1 MTEAQIQLQN
11 ALTTTFLANLAF
23 LSEYDNELYHRVDE
37 LSRIIEN
44 GTYKER
50 YALEFNMQ
58 DGDFDIYDIVND
70 KYLYNK
76 SPKKFNDNLVRKS
89 EQYEGNYILNLP
101 EHFSPIHKNVSI
113 IDKTNRF
120 DFEHMPQFNTLS
132 VNNAWE
138 YVNAIGDYINNKKKR
153 LKTIKKFIFLGTL
166 LGRHIPRIAKKVNA
180 NMYLVLE
187 KNLEIFRLSLFTVD
201 YTVLAEKYVVFS
213 IMDNVIDTET
223 KISGFLK
230 KNYLE
235 NYLIKF
241 STTKINIEEYI
252 DNILNGLHILNPVA
266 YDYNRMLYVH
276 FNRSTKYIKDRYKF
290 LLFNKTKKSLNL
302 LKNIPVLYIAAGPSL
317 DDNIEWIKKNH
328 NNFFIVTIGAAYKK
342 LLLNNIHIDVIST
355 LDQDFKA
362 LNEKQFDDESV
373 EKISKNTIIFASNM
387 TNENI
392 LKKFNRNNLFLY
404 EVFSKLHKEN
414 IVFQGFSVGEITLN
428 ILLDLNIKELYLVGL
443 DLALNQET
451 GESHAKDSNSATT
464 KLNLDAEINRDTYSA
479 RESLIKVKGN
489 HKEYVYTTPMFF
501 SSIKSLEEKVK
512 IKSEDV
518 VIYNLSTNGAFF
530 NGVIPAKQEDINFN
544 ELKKIKFGYDLF
556 LKELNY
562 YSSTE
567 ISLKSK
573 EILKNEIEFIEKNI
587 IEIIDKIKNKKYNNF
602 EELLVDEYSILTTLD
617 INKYD
622 FLYQI
627 LVNYFQISAPYLLYH
642 FNDIKIKDES
652 KKVKKIQEISIR
664 QIISI
669 IEDYLLC
676 LKRVIH

>member
-1 MTEAQIQLQN
+1 MEEAQLELQN

-669 IEDYLLC
+669 IEDYLVC
-676 LKRVIH
+676 LKRVI

>member
-37 LSRIIEN
+37 LSRMIEN

-669 IEDYLLC
+669 IEDYLVC
-676 LKRVIH
+676 LKRVI

>member
-11 ALTTTFLANLAF
+11 ALTTTFLANLVF
-23 LSEYDNELYHRVDE
+23 LSEYDKDLYHRVDE

-669 IEDYLLC
+669 IEDYLVC
-676 LKRVIH
+676 LKRVI

>member
-1 MTEAQIQLQN
+1 MTKEQIELQN

-23 LSEYDNELYHRVDE
+23 LSEYDNELYQRVDE
-37 LSRIIEN
+37 LSRMIER
-44 GTYKER
+44 GEYKEK
-50 YALEFNMQ
+50 YALEFNMN
-58 DGDFDIYDIVND
+58 DGDFDIYDILND

-76 SPKKFNDNLVRKS
+76 NPKKFNSELLRKS
-89 EQYEGNYILNLP
+89 EQYEGNYILDLA
-101 EHFSPIHKNVSI
+101 EHFSPIHKGVPI

-120 DFEHMPQFNTLS
+120 EFENMTQFNTLS

-138 YVNAIGDYINNKKKR
+138 YLNAIGDYIDNKKKR
-153 LKTIKKFIFLGTL
+153 LKNIKKFIFLGTL
-166 LGRHIPRIAKKVNA
+166 LGRHIPKIAKNIDA

-187 KNLEIFRLSLFTVD
+187 RNLEIFRLSLFTVD
-201 YTVLAEKYVVFS
+201 YTILAKKHVTFS
-213 IMDNVIDTET
+213 IMDNVFDTET
-223 KISGFLK
+223 KISRFFK
-230 KNYLE
+230 MNYLE

-241 STTKINIEEYI
+241 STTTINIEEYI
-252 DNILNGLHILNPVA
+252 DNILNSLHILNPVA

-276 FNRSTKYIKDRYKF
+276 FNRATKYIKDGYKF

-317 DDNIEWIKKNH
+317 DDNIDWIKKNH
-328 NNFFIVTIGAAYKK
+328 NRFFIVTIGAAYKK
-342 LLLNNIHIDVIST
+342 LLANDIHIDIIST

-392 LKKFNRNNLFLY
+392 LKKFNKDNLFLY
-404 EVFSKLHKEN
+404 EVFSKLHKDN

-428 ILLDLNIKELYLVGL
+428 ILLDLNIKELYLIGL

-451 GESHAKDSNSATT
+451 GESHSKDSNSATT
-464 KLNLDAEINRDTYSA
+464 KLNLNEKINRDTYSA

-489 HKEYVYTTPMFF
+489 YREYVYTTPMFF

-512 IKSEDV
+512 IKSKDV

-530 NGVIPAKQEDINFN
+530 NGVIPVKQEDINLN
-544 ELKKIKFGYDLF
+544 ELKKVEFGYDELIKK
-556 LKELNY
+556 LKY
-562 YSSTE
+562 YSLTG
-567 ISLKSK
+567 ISSKSK
-573 EILKNEIEFIEKNI
+573 EIINKEIGFIEKNI
-587 IEIIDKIKNKKYNNF
+587 IEIIDKIKKTKYKNF
-602 EELLVDEYSILTTLD
+602 EELLVDEYSILTTLG
-617 INKYD
+617 INNCD
-622 FLYQI
+622 LLYQI

-652 KKVKKIQEISIR
+652 KKVKKIHEISIR
-664 QIISI
+664 QIRDI

-676 LKRVIH
+676 LKRVI

>member
-328 NNFFIVTIGAAYKK
+328 NNFFIVTIGAAYKI

-669 IEDYLLC
+669 IEDYLVC
-676 LKRVIH
+676 LKRVI

>member
-669 IEDYLLC
+669 IEDYLVC
-676 LKRVIH
+676 LKRVI

>member
-11 ALTTTFLANLAF
+11 ALTTTFLANLVF

-37 LSRIIEN
+37 LSRMIER
-44 GTYKER
+44 GEYKEK
-50 YALEFNMQ
+50 YALEFNMN
-58 DGDFDIYDIVND
+58 DGDFDIYDILND

-76 SPKKFNDNLVRKS
+76 NPKKFNSELLRKS
-89 EQYEGNYILNLP
+89 EQYEGNYILDLA
-101 EHFSPIHKNVSI
+101 EHFSPIHKGVPI

-120 DFEHMPQFNTLS
+120 EFENMTQFNTLS

-138 YVNAIGDYINNKKKR
+138 YLNAIGDYIDNKKKR
-153 LKTIKKFIFLGTL
+153 LKNIKKFIFLGTL
-166 LGRHIPRIAKKVNA
+166 LGRHIPKIAKNIDA

-187 KNLEIFRLSLFTVD
+187 RNLEIFRLSLFTVD
-201 YTVLAEKYVVFS
+201 YTILAKKHVTFS
-213 IMDNVIDTET
+213 IMDNVFDTET
-223 KISGFLK
+223 KISRFFK
-230 KNYLE
+230 MNYLE

-241 STTKINIEEYI
+241 STTTINIEEYI
-252 DNILNGLHILNPVA
+252 DNILNSLHILNPVA

-276 FNRSTKYIKDRYKF
+276 FNRATKYIKDGYKF

-317 DDNIEWIKKNH
+317 DDNIEWIKQNH
-328 NNFFIVTIGAAYKK
+328 NRFFIVTIGAAYKK

-392 LKKFNRNNLFLY
+392 LKKFNKDNLFLY
-404 EVFSKLHKEN
+404 EVFSKLHKDN

-428 ILLDLNIKELYLVGL
+428 ILLDLNIKELYLIGL

-451 GESHAKDSNSATT
+451 GESHSKDSNSATT
-464 KLNLDAEINRDTYSA
+464 KLNLNEKINRDTYSA

-489 HKEYVYTTPMFF
+489 YREYVYTTPMFF

-512 IKSEDV
+512 IKFKDV

-530 NGVIPAKQEDINFN
+530 NGVIPVKQEDINFN
-544 ELKKIKFGYDLF
+544 ELKKVEFGYDELIKK
-556 LKELNY
+556 LKY
-562 YSSTE
+562 YSLTG
-567 ISLKSK
+567 ISSKSK
-573 EILKNEIEFIEKNI
+573 EIINKEIGFIEKNI
-587 IEIIDKIKNKKYNNF
+587 IEIIDKIKKTKYKNF

-617 INKYD
+617 INNCD
-622 FLYQI
+622 LLYQI

-652 KKVKKIQEISIR
+652 KKVKKIHEISIR
-664 QIISI
+664 QIRDI

-676 LKRVIH
+676 LKRVI

>member
-58 DGDFDIYDIVND
+58 DGDFDIYDVVND

-76 SPKKFNDNLVRKS
+76 NPKKFNNDLIRKS
-89 EQYEGNYILNLP
+89 EQYENNYILDIA

-328 NNFFIVTIGAAYKK
+328 NNFFIVTIGSAYKI

-669 IEDYLLC
+669 IEDYLVC
-676 LKRVIH
+676 LKRVI

>member
-37 LSRIIEN
+37 LSRMIER
-44 GTYKER
+44 GEYKEK
-50 YALEFNMQ
+50 YALEFNMN
-58 DGDFDIYDIVND
+58 DGDFDIYDILND

-76 SPKKFNDNLVRKS
+76 NPKKFNSELLRKS
-89 EQYEGNYILNLP
+89 EQYEGNYILDLA
-101 EHFSPIHKNVSI
+101 EHFSPIHKGVPI

-120 DFEHMPQFNTLS
+120 EFENMTQFNTLS

-138 YVNAIGDYINNKKKR
+138 YLNAIGDYIDNKKKR
-153 LKTIKKFIFLGTL
+153 LKNIKKFIFLGTL
-166 LGRHIPRIAKKVNA
+166 LGRHIPKIAKNIDA

-187 KNLEIFRLSLFTVD
+187 RNLEIFRLSLFTVD
-201 YTVLAEKYVVFS
+201 YTILAKKHVTFS
-213 IMDNVIDTET
+213 IMDNVFDTET
-223 KISGFLK
+223 KISRFFK
-230 KNYLE
+230 MNYLE

-241 STTKINIEEYI
+241 STTTINIEEYI
-252 DNILNGLHILNPVA
+252 DNILNSLHILNPVA

-276 FNRSTKYIKDRYKF
+276 FNRATKYIKDGYKF

-328 NNFFIVTIGAAYKK
+328 NRFFIVTIGAAYKK
-342 LLLNNIHIDVIST
+342 LLANDIHIDIIST

-404 EVFSKLHKEN
+404 EVFSKLHKDN
-414 IVFQGFSVGEITLN
+414 IVFQGFSVGAITLN
-428 ILLDLNIKELYLVGL
+428 ILLDLNIKKLYLVGL

-451 GESHAKDSNSATT
+451 GESHSKDSNSATT
-464 KLNLDAEINRDTYSA
+464 KLNLNEKINRDTYSA

-489 HKEYVYTTPMFF
+489 YREYVYTTPMFF

-573 EILKNEIEFIEKNI
+573 KIIKNEIKFIEKNI
-587 IEIIDKIKNKKYNNF
+587 IEIIDKIKNTKYNNF

-642 FNDIKIKDES
+642 FNDMKIKYES

>member
-23 LSEYDNELYHRVDE
+23 LSEYDNELYHRIDE
-37 LSRIIEN
+37 LSRMIEN
-44 GTYKER
+44 ETYKEK

-328 NNFFIVTIGAAYKK
+328 NNFFIVTIGAAYKI

-669 IEDYLLC
+669 IEDYLVC
-676 LKRVIH
+676 LKRVI

>member
-37 LSRIIEN
+37 LSRMIER
-44 GTYKER
+44 GEYKEK

-76 SPKKFNDNLVRKS
+76 NPKKFNSELLRKS
-89 EQYEGNYILNLP
+89 EQYEGNYILDLA
-101 EHFSPIHKNVSI
+101 EHFSPIHKGVPI

-120 DFEHMPQFNTLS
+120 EFENMTQFNTLS

-138 YVNAIGDYINNKKKR
+138 YLNAIGDYIDNKKKR
-153 LKTIKKFIFLGTL
+153 LKNIKKFIFLGTL
-166 LGRHIPRIAKKVNA
+166 LGRHIPKIAKNIDA

-187 KNLEIFRLSLFTVD
+187 RNLEIFRLSLFTVD
-201 YTVLAEKYVVFS
+201 YTILAKKHVTFS
-213 IMDNVIDTET
+213 IMDNVFDTET
-223 KISGFLK
+223 KISRFFK
-230 KNYLE
+230 MNYLE

-241 STTKINIEEYI
+241 STTTINIEEYI
-252 DNILNGLHILNPVA
+252 DNILNSLHILNPVA
-266 YDYNRMLYVH
+266 YDYTRMLYVH
-276 FNRSTKYIKDRYKF
+276 FNRATKYIKDGYKF

-317 DDNIEWIKKNH
+317 DDNIDWIKKNH
-328 NNFFIVTIGAAYKK
+328 NRFFIVTIGAAYKK
-342 LLLNNIHIDVIST
+342 LLANDIHIDIIST

-392 LKKFNRNNLFLY
+392 LKKFNKDNLFLY
-404 EVFSKLHKEN
+404 EVFSKLHKDN

-428 ILLDLNIKELYLVGL
+428 ILLDLNIKELYLIGL

-451 GESHAKDSNSATT
+451 GESHSKDSNSATT
-464 KLNLDAEINRDTYSA
+464 KLNLNEKINRDTYSA

-489 HKEYVYTTPMFF
+489 YREYVYTTPMFF

-512 IKSEDV
+512 IKSKDV

-530 NGVIPAKQEDINFN
+530 NGVIPVKQEDINLN
-544 ELKKIKFGYDLF
+544 ELKKIEFGYDELIKK
-556 LKELNY
+556 LKY
-562 YSSTE
+562 YSLTG
-567 ISLKSK
+567 ISSKSK
-573 EILKNEIEFIEKNI
+573 EIINKEIGFIEKNI
-587 IEIIDKIKNKKYNNF
+587 IEIIDKIKKTKYKNF

-617 INKYD
+617 INNCD
-622 FLYQI
+622 LLYQI

-669 IEDYLLC
+669 IEDYLVC
-676 LKRVIH
+676 LKRVI

>member
-58 DGDFDIYDIVND
+58 DGDFDIYDVVND

-76 SPKKFNDNLVRKS
+76 NPKKFNNDLIRKS
-89 EQYEGNYILNLP
+89 EQYENNYILDIA

-669 IEDYLLC
+669 IEDYLVC
-676 LKRVIH
+676 LKRVI

>member
-37 LSRIIEN
+37 LSRMIER
-44 GTYKER
+44 GEYKEK
-50 YALEFNMQ
+50 YALEFNMN
-58 DGDFDIYDIVND
+58 DGDFDIYDILND

-76 SPKKFNDNLVRKS
+76 NPKKFNSELLRKS
-89 EQYEGNYILNLP
+89 EQYEGNYILDLA
-101 EHFSPIHKNVSI
+101 EHFSPIHKGVPI

-120 DFEHMPQFNTLS
+120 EFENMTQFNTLS

-138 YVNAIGDYINNKKKR
+138 YLNAIGDYIDNKKKR
-153 LKTIKKFIFLGTL
+153 LKNIKKFIFLGTL
-166 LGRHIPRIAKKVNA
+166 LGRHIPKIAKNIDA

-187 KNLEIFRLSLFTVD
+187 RNLEIFRLSLFTVD
-201 YTVLAEKYVVFS
+201 YTILAKKHVTFS
-213 IMDNVIDTET
+213 IMDNVFDTET
-223 KISGFLK
+223 KISRFFK
-230 KNYLE
+230 MNYLE

-241 STTKINIEEYI
+241 STTTINIEEYI
-252 DNILNGLHILNPVA
+252 DNILNSLHILNPVA

-276 FNRSTKYIKDRYKF
+276 FNRATKYIKDGYKF

-451 GESHAKDSNSATT
+451 GESHSKDSNSATT
-464 KLNLDAEINRDTYSA
+464 KLNLNEKINRDTYSA

-489 HKEYVYTTPMFF
+489 YREYVYTTPMFF

-573 EILKNEIEFIEKNI
+573 KIIKNEIKFIEKNI
-587 IEIIDKIKNKKYNNF
+587 IEIIDKIKNTKYNNF

-642 FNDIKIKDES
+642 FNDMKIKYES

>member
-11 ALTTTFLANLAF
+11 ALTTTFLANLVF
-23 LSEYDNELYHRVDE
+23 LSEYDKDLYHRVDE

-58 DGDFDIYDIVND
+58 DGDFDIYDVVND

-76 SPKKFNDNLVRKS
+76 NPKKFNNDLIRKS
-89 EQYEGNYILNLP
+89 EQYENNYILDIA

-573 EILKNEIEFIEKNI
+573 KIIKNEIKFIEKNI
-587 IEIIDKIKNKKYNNF
+587 IEIIDKIKNTKYNNF

-669 IEDYLLC
+669 IEDYLVC
-676 LKRVIH
+676 LKRVI

>member
-587 IEIIDKIKNKKYNNF
+587 IEIIDKIKNTKYNNF

-669 IEDYLLC
+669 IEDYLVC
-676 LKRVIH
+676 LKRVI

>member
-1 MTEAQIQLQN
+1 MEEAQLELQN

-328 NNFFIVTIGAAYKK
+328 NNFFIVTIGAAYKI

-669 IEDYLLC
+669 IEDYLVC
-676 LKRVIH
+676 LKRVI

>member
-23 LSEYDNELYHRVDE
+23 LSEYDNELYQRVDE
-37 LSRIIEN
+37 LSRMIES
-44 GTYKER
+44 GAYKEK

-58 DGDFDIYDIVND
+58 DGDFDIYDIVHD

-276 FNRSTKYIKDRYKF
+276 FNRATKYIKDGYKF

-669 IEDYLLC
+669 IEDYLVC
-676 LKRVIH
+676 LKRVI

>member
-23 LSEYDNELYHRVDE
+23 LSEYDNELYHGGDE
-37 LSRIIEN
+37 LSRMRER
-44 GTYKER
+44 GEYKEK
-50 YALEFNMQ
+50 YALEFNMN
-58 DGDFDIYDIVND
+58 DGDFDIYDILND

-76 SPKKFNDNLVRKS
+76 NPKKFNSELLRKS
-89 EQYEGNYILNLP
+89 EQYEGNYILDLA
-101 EHFSPIHKNVSI
+101 EHFSPIHKGVPI

-120 DFEHMPQFNTLS
+120 EFENMTQFNTLS

-138 YVNAIGDYINNKKKR
+138 YLNAIGDYIDNKKKR
-153 LKTIKKFIFLGTL
+153 LKNIKKFIFLGTL
-166 LGRHIPRIAKKVNA
+166 LGRHIPKIAKNIDA

-187 KNLEIFRLSLFTVD
+187 RNLEIFRLSLFTVD
-201 YTVLAEKYVVFS
+201 YTILAKKHVTFS
-213 IMDNVIDTET
+213 IMDNVFDTET
-223 KISGFLK
+223 KISRFFK
-230 KNYLE
+230 MNYLE

-241 STTKINIEEYI
+241 STTTINIEEYI
-252 DNILNGLHILNPVA
+252 DNILNSLHILNPVA

-276 FNRSTKYIKDRYKF
+276 FNRATKYIKDGYKF

-317 DDNIEWIKKNH
+317 DDNIDWIKKNH
-328 NNFFIVTIGAAYKK
+328 NRFFIVTIGAAYKK
-342 LLLNNIHIDVIST
+342 LLANDIHIDIIST

-428 ILLDLNIKELYLVGL
+428 ILLDLNIKKLYLVGL

-451 GESHAKDSNSATT
+451 GESHSKDSNSATT
-464 KLNLDAEINRDTYSA
+464 KLNLNEKINRDTYSA

-489 HKEYVYTTPMFF
+489 YREYVYTTPMFF

-573 EILKNEIEFIEKNI
+573 KIIKNEIKFIEKNI
-587 IEIIDKIKNKKYNNF
+587 IEIIDKIKNTKYNNF

-642 FNDIKIKDES
+642 FNDMKIKYES

>member
-11 ALTTTFLANLAF
+11 ALTTTFLANLLF
-23 LSEYDNELYHRVDE
+23 LSEYDNDLYHRIDE
-37 LSRIIEN
+37 LSRMIEN
-44 GTYKER
+44 GDYKEK
-50 YALEFNMQ
+50 YALEFIM
-58 DGDFDIYDIVND
+58 DSGEFDIYDIVNN
-70 KYLYNK
+70 KYLYNRN
-76 SPKKFNDNLVRKS
+76 PVKFNNQAVSQVNFDTKGSFSIIESLYVSNRNFFEDEKSFEDNLFLEKGFLQKQDLDEFREILKEDFS
-89 EQYEGNYILNLP
+89 NY
-101 EHFSPIHKNVSI
+101 
-113 IDKTNRF
+113 
-120 DFEHMPQFNTLS
+120 
-132 VNNAWE
+132 
-138 YVNAIGDYINNKKKR
+138 NNKK
-153 LKTIKKFIFLGTL
+153 IKKIDKFIFIGTL

-489 HKEYVYTTPMFF
+489 YREYVYTTPMFF

-587 IEIIDKIKNKKYNNF
+587 IEIIDKIKNTKYNNF

-669 IEDYLLC
+669 IEDYLVC
-676 LKRVIH
+676 LKRVI

>member
-1 MTEAQIQLQN
+1 M
-11 ALTTTFLANLAF
+11 
-23 LSEYDNELYHRVDE
+23 
-37 LSRIIEN
+37 IER
-44 GTYKER
+44 GEYKEK
-50 YALEFNMQ
+50 YALEFNMN
-58 DGDFDIYDIVND
+58 DGDFDIYDILND

-76 SPKKFNDNLVRKS
+76 NPKKFNSELLRKS
-89 EQYEGNYILNLP
+89 EQYEGNYILDLA
-101 EHFSPIHKNVSI
+101 EHFSPIHKGVPI

-120 DFEHMPQFNTLS
+120 EFENMTQFNTLS

-138 YVNAIGDYINNKKKR
+138 YLNAIGDYIDNKKKR
-153 LKTIKKFIFLGTL
+153 LKNIKKFIFLGTL
-166 LGRHIPRIAKKVNA
+166 LGRHIPKIAKNIDA

-187 KNLEIFRLSLFTVD
+187 RNLETFRLSLFTVD
-201 YTVLAEKYVVFS
+201 YTILAKKHVTFS
-213 IMDNVIDTET
+213 IMDNVFDTET
-223 KISGFLK
+223 KISRFFK
-230 KNYLE
+230 MNYLE

-241 STTKINIEEYI
+241 STTTINIEEYI
-252 DNILNGLHILNPVA
+252 DNILNSLHILNPVA

-276 FNRSTKYIKDRYKF
+276 FNRATKYIKDGYKF

-317 DDNIEWIKKNH
+317 DDNIDWIKKNH
-328 NNFFIVTIGAAYKK
+328 NRFFIVTIGAAYKK
-342 LLLNNIHIDVIST
+342 LLANDIHIDIIST

-404 EVFSKLHKEN
+404 EVFSKLHKDN

-451 GESHAKDSNSATT
+451 GESHSKDSNSATT
-464 KLNLDAEINRDTYSA
+464 KLNLNEKINRDTYSA

-489 HKEYVYTTPMFF
+489 YREYVYTTPMFF

-573 EILKNEIEFIEKNI
+573 KIIKNEIKFIEKNI
-587 IEIIDKIKNKKYNNF
+587 IEIIDKIKNTKYNNF

-642 FNDIKIKDES
+642 FNDMKIKYES

>member
-37 LSRIIEN
+37 LSRMIER
-44 GTYKER
+44 GEYKEK

-89 EQYEGNYILNLP
+89 EQYEGNYILDLA
-101 EHFSPIHKNVSI
+101 EHFSPIHKGVSI

-120 DFEHMPQFNTLS
+120 EFENMTQFNTLS

-138 YVNAIGDYINNKKKR
+138 YLNAIGDYIDNTKKR
-153 LKTIKKFIFLGTL
+153 LKNIKKFIFLGTL

-241 STTKINIEEYI
+241 STTKINIEEYV
-252 DNILNGLHILNPVA
+252 DNVLNGLHILNPVA

-328 NNFFIVTIGAAYKK
+328 NRFFIVTIGAAYKK
-342 LLLNNIHIDVIST
+342 LLANDIHIDIIST

-392 LKKFNRNNLFLY
+392 LKKFNKDNLFLY
-404 EVFSKLHKEN
+404 EVFSKLHKDN

-428 ILLDLNIKELYLVGL
+428 ILLDLNIKELYLIGL

-451 GESHAKDSNSATT
+451 GESHSKDSNSATT
-464 KLNLDAEINRDTYSA
+464 KLNLNEKINRDTYSA

-489 HKEYVYTTPMFF
+489 YREYVYTTPMFF

-512 IKSEDV
+512 IKSKDA

-530 NGVIPAKQEDINFN
+530 NGVIPVKQEDINLN
-544 ELKKIKFGYDLF
+544 ELKKVEFGYDELIKK
-556 LKELNY
+556 LKY
-562 YSSTE
+562 YSLTG
-567 ISLKSK
+567 ISSKSK
-573 EILKNEIEFIEKNI
+573 EIINKEIGFIEKNI
-587 IEIIDKIKNKKYNNF
+587 IEIIDKIKKTKYKNF

-617 INKYD
+617 INNCD
-622 FLYQI
+622 LLYQI

-652 KKVKKIQEISIR
+652 KKVKKIHEISIR
-664 QIISI
+664 QIRDI

-676 LKRVIH
+676 LKRVI

>member
-328 NNFFIVTIGAAYKK
+328 NNFFIVTIGSAYKI

-587 IEIIDKIKNKKYNNF
+587 IEIIDKIKNTKYNNF

-669 IEDYLLC
+669 IEDYLVC
-676 LKRVIH
+676 LKRVI

>member
-317 DDNIEWIKKNH
+317 DDNIEWIKQNH
-328 NNFFIVTIGAAYKK
+328 NKFFIVTIGAAYKK
-342 LLLNNIHIDVIST
+342 LLLNDIHIDVIST

-573 EILKNEIEFIEKNI
+573 EILKNEIEFFEKNI
-587 IEIIDKIKNKKYNNF
+587 IEIIDNIKNKKYINF

-669 IEDYLLC
+669 IEDYLVC
-676 LKRVIH
+676 LKRVI

>member
-642 FNDIKIKDES
+642 FNDMKIKYES

-669 IEDYLLC
+669 IEDYLVC
-676 LKRVIH
+676 LKRVI

>member
-37 LSRIIEN
+37 LSRMIER
-44 GTYKER
+44 GEYKEK

-464 KLNLDAEINRDTYSA
+464 KLNLDAEINRDTYNA

-512 IKSEDV
+512 IKSKDV

-530 NGVIPAKQEDINFN
+530 NGVIPVKQEDINLN
-544 ELKKIKFGYDLF
+544 ELKKVEFGYDELIKK
-556 LKELNY
+556 LKY
-562 YSSTE
+562 YSLTG
-567 ISLKSK
+567 ISSKSK
-573 EILKNEIEFIEKNI
+573 EIINKEIGFIEKNI

-664 QIISI
+664 QIRDI
-669 IEDYLLC
+669 IEDYLVC
-676 LKRVIH
+676 LKRVI

>member
-1 MTEAQIQLQN
+1 MEEAQLELQN

-464 KLNLDAEINRDTYSA
+464 KLNLDAEINRDTYNA

>member
-11 ALTTTFLANLAF
+11 ALTTTFLANLVF
-23 LSEYDNELYHRVDE
+23 LSEYDKDLYHRVDE

-58 DGDFDIYDIVND
+58 DGDFDIYDVVND

-76 SPKKFNDNLVRKS
+76 NPKKFNNDLIRKS
-89 EQYEGNYILNLP
+89 EQYENNYILDIA

-669 IEDYLLC
+669 IEDYLVC
-676 LKRVIH
+676 LKRVI

>member
-23 LSEYDNELYHRVDE
+23 LSEYDNELYQRVDE

-50 YALEFNMQ
+50 YVLEFNMQ

-290 LLFNKTKKSLNL
+290 LLFNKTKKNLNL

-669 IEDYLLC
+669 IEDYLVC
-676 LKRVIH
+676 LKRVI

>member
-37 LSRIIEN
+37 LSRMIER
-44 GTYKER
+44 GEYKEK
-50 YALEFNMQ
+50 YALEFNMN
-58 DGDFDIYDIVND
+58 DGDFDIYDILND

-76 SPKKFNDNLVRKS
+76 NPKKFNSELLRKS
-89 EQYEGNYILNLP
+89 EQYEGNYILDLA
-101 EHFSPIHKNVSI
+101 EHFSPIHKGVPI

-120 DFEHMPQFNTLS
+120 EFENMTQFNTLS

-138 YVNAIGDYINNKKKR
+138 YLNAIGDYIDNKKKR
-153 LKTIKKFIFLGTL
+153 LKNIKKFIFLGTL
-166 LGRHIPRIAKKVNA
+166 LGRHIPKIAKNIDA

-187 KNLEIFRLSLFTVD
+187 RNLEIFRLSLFTVD
-201 YTVLAEKYVVFS
+201 YTILAKKHVTFS
-213 IMDNVIDTET
+213 IMDNVFDTET
-223 KISGFLK
+223 KISRFFK
-230 KNYLE
+230 MNYLE

-241 STTKINIEEYI
+241 STTTINIEEYI
-252 DNILNGLHILNPVA
+252 DNILNSLHILNPVA

-276 FNRSTKYIKDRYKF
+276 FNRATKYIKDGYKF

-317 DDNIEWIKKNH
+317 DDNIDWIKKNH
-328 NNFFIVTIGAAYKK
+328 NRFFIVTIGAAYKK
-342 LLLNNIHIDVIST
+342 LLANDIHIDIIST

-404 EVFSKLHKEN
+404 EVFSKLHKDN

-428 ILLDLNIKELYLVGL
+428 ILLDLNIKKLYLVGL

-451 GESHAKDSNSATT
+451 GESHSKDSNSATT
-464 KLNLDAEINRDTYSA
+464 KLNLNEKINRDTYSA

-489 HKEYVYTTPMFF
+489 YREYVYTTPMFF

-669 IEDYLLC
+669 IEDYLVC
-676 LKRVIH
+676 LKRVI

>member
-276 FNRSTKYIKDRYKF
+276 FNRSTKYIKDRYKL

-669 IEDYLLC
+669 IEDYLVC
-676 LKRVIH
+676 LKRVI

>member
-37 LSRIIEN
+37 LSRMIER
-44 GTYKER
+44 GEYKEK
-50 YALEFNMQ
+50 YALEFNMN
-58 DGDFDIYDIVND
+58 DGDFDIYDILND

-76 SPKKFNDNLVRKS
+76 NPKKFNSELLRKS
-89 EQYEGNYILNLP
+89 EQYEGNYILDLA
-101 EHFSPIHKNVSI
+101 EHFSPIHKGVPI

-120 DFEHMPQFNTLS
+120 EFENMTQFNTLS

-138 YVNAIGDYINNKKKR
+138 YLNAIGDYIDNKKKR
-153 LKTIKKFIFLGTL
+153 LKNIKKFIFLGTL
-166 LGRHIPRIAKKVNA
+166 LGRHIPKIAKNIDA

-187 KNLEIFRLSLFTVD
+187 RNLEIFRLSLFTVD
-201 YTVLAEKYVVFS
+201 YTILAKKHVTFS
-213 IMDNVIDTET
+213 IMDNVFDTET
-223 KISGFLK
+223 KISRFFK
-230 KNYLE
+230 MNYLE

-241 STTKINIEEYI
+241 STTTINIEEYI
-252 DNILNGLHILNPVA
+252 DNILNSLHILNPVA

-276 FNRSTKYIKDRYKF
+276 FNRSTKYIKDGYKF

-317 DDNIEWIKKNH
+317 DDNIDWIKKNH
-328 NNFFIVTIGAAYKK
+328 NRFFIVTIGAAYKK
-342 LLLNNIHIDVIST
+342 LLANDIHIDIIST

-404 EVFSKLHKEN
+404 EVFSKLHKDN

-428 ILLDLNIKELYLVGL
+428 ILLDLNIKKLYLVGL

-451 GESHAKDSNSATT
+451 GESNAKDSNSATT
-464 KLNLDAEINRDTYSA
+464 KLNLNEKINRDTYSA

-489 HKEYVYTTPMFF
+489 YREYVYTTPMFF

-573 EILKNEIEFIEKNI
+573 KIIKNEIKFIEKNI
-587 IEIIDKIKNKKYNNF
+587 IEIIDKIKNTKYNNF

-642 FNDIKIKDES
+642 FNDMKIKYES